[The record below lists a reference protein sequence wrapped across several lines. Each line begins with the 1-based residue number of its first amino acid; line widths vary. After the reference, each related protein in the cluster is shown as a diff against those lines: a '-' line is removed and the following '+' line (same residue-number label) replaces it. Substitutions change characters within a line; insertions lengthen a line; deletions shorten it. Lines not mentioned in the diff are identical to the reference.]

1 MNGSEQ
7 LDWLCERL
15 EALGRIRSRRMF
27 GSWGLYCDGIF
38 FAIIADEVLYLKV
51 DELSRPD
58 FEAQGL
64 SPFTYP
70 MRDGRQQSLCY
81 YPMPDAALDEE
92 GEFLAWARRGFAAA
106 LRARKPAT
114 PARAA
119 RRGSGS

>member
-38 FAIIADEVLYLKV
+38 FAIIADEVLYLKA

-58 FEAQGL
+58 FEALGL

-92 GEFLAWARRGFAAA
+92 GEFLAWARRGLAAA
-106 LRARKPAT
+106 LRARKT
-114 PARAA
+114 
-119 RRGSGS
+119 